1 LFWASNQKIKK
12 MKKIIWVYGTI
23 AGVIMGAMFFITA
36 PLWDNGTL
44 NMDNGMVVGYT
55 TMVIALSMVFFGV
68 KSYRDNHKNG
78 TITFGHAFKVGLLI
92 SIIAS
97 ILYALSWEVAFHTV
111 SKGFSEE
118 MSKYYTEE
126 VKNKAKN
133 EQELKEAI
141 AGVERNMALYQNP
154 LFRFPMT
161 LLEVFPVGLIVTLIS
176 AGLLKRKELL
186 PKQQT
191 T

>member
-1 LFWASNQKIKK
+1 

-68 KSYRDNHKNG
+68 KSYRDNHQNG
-78 TITFGHAFKVGLLI
+78 VITFGHAFKVGILI
-92 SIIAS
+92 TVVAS
-97 ILYALSWEVAFHTV
+97 LLYALSWEAAYHTV

-118 MSKYYTEE
+118 WTKSYVEKMKAKATNEAE
-126 VKNKAKN
+126 VQAAIAEAENNKAMY
-133 EQELKEAI
+133 E
-141 AGVERNMALYQNP
+141 NP
-154 LFRFPMT
+154 LFRFPIT
-161 LLEVFPVGLIVTLIS
+161 LMEVFPVGLIMALIT
-176 AGLLKRKELL
+176 AGLLRKKEFL
-186 PKQQT
+186 PDQQSN
-191 T
+191 